1 MESHKKVYTTILK
14 YNYIKYYNINRR
26 LSQGYIMSGEQTVR
40 FLIYFILGGT
50 VLTVVT
56 YFGSKK
62 EGLIAAFFAM
72 FPVVTALTLFTIYS
86 EAGTEMVLSYVRGLL
101 ILTPVWVLYLFL
113 VMFLLPKHGFWVALI
128 SGIFIYVL
136 VSFFIV
142 YRP

>member
-1 MESHKKVYTTILK
+1 
-14 YNYIKYYNINRR
+14 
-26 LSQGYIMSGEQTVR
+26 MSGEQTVR